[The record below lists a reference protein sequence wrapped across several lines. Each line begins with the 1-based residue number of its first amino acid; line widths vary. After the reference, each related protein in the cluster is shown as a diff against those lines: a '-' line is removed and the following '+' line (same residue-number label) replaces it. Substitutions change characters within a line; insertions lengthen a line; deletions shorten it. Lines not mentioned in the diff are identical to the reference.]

1 MNKNEEKKES
11 DYPDTQS
18 EFNSGK
24 WAVGLRPLSSTL
36 DCLSLL
42 YFITLLLYESHTIL
56 HPTNIEYWC
65 ALHFISVYNVQPPA
79 LASVTS

>member
-42 YFITLLLYESHTIL
+42 YFIIVAVWKSHY
-56 HPTNIEYWC
+56 PTPN
-65 ALHFISVYNVQPPA
+65 
-79 LASVTS
+79 

>member
-42 YFITLLLYESHTIL
+42 YFIIV
-56 HPTNIEYWC
+56 
-65 ALHFISVYNVQPPA
+65 AV
-79 LASVTS
+79 